1 MAWIAIA
8 AAVFPVLWVISAAF
22 TEDPSISSS
31 SIIPTSP
38 TLSNFQTLFSNPDQ
52 PYANW
57 YVNTMIVAS
66 VSAFFTVLIAAGAAY
81 AFSRFRFTGRK
92 VGIMFL
98 LLVQMFPQFLALTAI
113 YIIMVNIGDVFPP
126 IGLDTLAG
134 LTLVYLGGAMGVNAW
149 LIKGF
154 FDTIPMEIDESAKVD
169 GATHGQ
175 VFWGIILPL
184 AVPGPGGRRTAELH
198 RHDQRVHHR
207 QRADPDTRDQDPGG
221 RPAGVHRQRVLGE
234 LGTVRRRR
242 SARGNPRRDP
252 LPVPAEVHRRRPD
265 GGFGEGVVVPTVTH
279 VHHDGSPLYVSTL
292 SPRLGETLTLRLRT
306 QRGQQPETVALRTV
320 RDGEPHVVMAEA
332 KETVGEDVWWVAQ
345 VTVRNVETHYR
356 WLLVGGAFDFAWLTA
371 GGLVDHDV
379 PDATDFV
386 ISATDAAAR
395 VDVRVRR
402 LPGLPRPLRPRLR
415 IRARAG
421 HRAGGS
427 AAPRRGPC
435 RGPGPTPPRAG
446 ARTRPASSSAA
457 TSTACAITSTTSLR
471 STPTC
476 ST

>member
-1 MAWIAIA
+1 MSAVTAPVPPLPKARRRSFGGWFRVLGWRHLVAWVAIA

-81 AFSRFRFTGRK
+81 AFSRFRFAGRK

-184 AVPGPGGRRTAELH
+184 AVP
-198 RHDQRVHHR
+198 
-207 QRADPDTRDQDPGG
+207 
-221 RPAGVHRQRVLGE
+221 VLAVVG
-234 LGTVRRRR
+234 LLSFIGTINEFIIA
-242 SARGNPRRDP
+242 SA
-252 LPVPAEVHRRRPD
+252 LIQ
-265 GGFGEGVVVPTVTH
+265 T
-279 VHHDGSPLYVSTL
+279 
-292 SPRLGETLTLRLRT
+292 
-306 QRGQQPETVALRTV
+306 PETKTLAVGLQGFIANEYSENWGPFAAGALLAAI
-320 RDGEPHVVMAEA
+320 PVVILFLFLQ
-332 KETVGEDVWWVAQ
+332 KFIVSG
-345 VTVRNVETHYR
+345 
-356 WLLVGGAFDFAWLTA
+356 LTA
-371 GGLVDHDV
+371 GSVKG
-379 PDATDFV
+379 
-386 ISATDAAAR
+386 
-395 VDVRVRR
+395 
-402 LPGLPRPLRPRLR
+402 
-415 IRARAG
+415 
-421 HRAGGS
+421 
-427 AAPRRGPC
+427 
-435 RGPGPTPPRAG
+435 
-446 ARTRPASSSAA
+446 
-457 TSTACAITSTTSLR
+457 
-471 STPTC
+471 
-476 ST
+476 